1 MGASRI
7 VEDQI
12 KNTLKMEHPPRREA
26 LRLHRYE
33 DPPESPGLYQIT
45 IIKEGITNIMDV
57 QGQRRAEWQEKEI
70 FYVGALN
77 DTSTQHKSEGFQLA
91 GQKENLECILKEIL
105 WAKLVWIL
113 ISEGSLSL
121 LKILGTKSLAE
132 YVHQDTLYR
141 KSPSPAFG
149 WCSVFRMFGG
159 TERLLAK
166 LSLVVLLFLHLV
178 FIDISAGPLEKHEAR
193 IHGN

>member
-33 DPPESPGLYQIT
+33 DPPESPGLQKAINEEMV
-45 IIKEGITNIMDV
+45 KEEQNGRKRYKARLVVKGFQQKRGVDYN
-57 QGQRRAEWQEKEI
+57 EI
-70 FYVGALN
+70 FSPVVKMTTISWA
-77 DTSTQHKSEGFQLA
+77 
-91 GQKENLECILKEIL
+91 NL
-105 WAKLVWIL
+105 VRIL

-121 LKILGTKSLAE
+121 LKILGTKSFAE
-132 YVHQDTLYR
+132 MFTRIPCIESLIALCLDTLYR

-149 WCSVFRMFGG
+149 WCSVFLMNGS
-159 TERLLAK
+159 TERWRNPQVNPD
-166 LSLVVLLFLHLV
+166 ST
-178 FIDISAGPLEKHEAR
+178 IAR
-193 IHGN
+193 VEQITSFR